1 MKIHLHRNATTTP
14 RQRTYIQQSGK
25 GERALAKELGVSR
38 DTVRRWKKKDS
49 TTDGSHT
56 PANLPTTLDPATET
70 VLVEL
75 RQLLWLPLDDLLR
88 LGREFLKPDLSRSA
102 LERCLKRNGMSN
114 LAAMKAEQL
123 GEEPQPAPKTF
134 KDYQVGFVHV
144 DIKYLPQLPEEDR
157 RRYLYVAIDRASRWV
172 YLEVRADRKQR
183 SARAFVANLIQAA
196 PFGLTHLLT
205 DNEACFTDR
214 LNQPTGESS
223 GKHPVDQ
230 LCAAHGIEHRLIPPR
245 HPQTNGMVERFN
257 GRITEVLAAVH
268 IRNREELEQTL
279 NHYRRLYNHHIPQK
293 ALNGKPPV
301 EVLKATYEAEP
312 DRFHRV
318 PRNQPRPDT
327 YVTSISSDG
336 SGGLIVEK
344 CSSKMNSFTG
354 TISTSNCRTTKIELG
369 IAEQQGEEEAQNQT
383 N

>member
-1 MKIHLHRNATTTP
+1 MKVDLHANATTTP
-14 RQRTYIQQSGK
+14 RIREYIQQSSK
-25 GERALAKELGVSR
+25 GERALAKELGIAR

-49 TTDGSHT
+49 AADGSHKPENIQT
-56 PANLPTTLDPATET
+56 ILDPATET

-102 LERCLKRNGMSN
+102 LERCLKRNGVSN
-114 LAAMKAEQL
+114 LAQLKADQL

-134 KDYQVGFVHV
+134 KDYQVGFVHM
-144 DIKYLPQLPEEDR
+144 DIKYLPQLPEETK

-172 YLEVRADRKQR
+172 DFEVRADRKQR

-196 PFGLTHLLT
+196 PFRITHLLT
-205 DNEACFTDR
+205 DNEAAFTDR
-214 LNQPTGESS
+214 LNQPTGEPS

-230 LCAAHGIEHRLIPPR
+230 LCTAHGIAHRLIPPR

-268 IRNREELEQTL
+268 LRNREELERTL

-293 ALNGKPPV
+293 ALNGKTPV
-301 EVLKATYEAEP
+301 EVLKAIYKAEP

-327 YVTSISSDG
+327 YSPP
-336 SGGLIVEK
+336 
-344 CSSKMNSFTG
+344 
-354 TISTSNCRTTKIELG
+354 
-369 IAEQQGEEEAQNQT
+369 
-383 N
+383 